1 MVDEACASASSSV
14 AGLGEVDLDLG
25 NDDRRCDNDDFCDL
39 GLWILGGVFFLR
51 MWIWVSK
58 VDFGDWGMNL
68 YIFCAILFPENPYHR
83 RSAQS
88 LCE

>member
-39 GLWILGGVFFLR
+39 GLWILGGFFFF
-51 MWIWVSK
+51 K
-58 VDFGDWGMNL
+58 NVDLGF
-68 YIFCAILFPENPYHR
+68 
-83 RSAQS
+83 
-88 LCE
+88 